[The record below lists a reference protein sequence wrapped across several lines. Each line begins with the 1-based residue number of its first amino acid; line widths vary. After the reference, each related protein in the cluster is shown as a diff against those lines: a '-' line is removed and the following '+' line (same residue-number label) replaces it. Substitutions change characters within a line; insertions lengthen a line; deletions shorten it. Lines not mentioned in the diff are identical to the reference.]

1 MPKNKKSSL
10 AAARFGYGVWIGA
23 AAAVLIVLL
32 VVLGTWTQ
40 IPLWALGAAALALLA
55 VCIVFVRRRID
66 RRGPHGADSQLL
78 TPVLGDVMLEAV
90 MRQSA
95 PAFICDLAEERV
107 IWYNR
112 ALSEISPL
120 RTQLYG
126 HRAVEFLSRDVAS
139 ILGEND
145 GEGAA
150 VRVGE
155 SSFRCRPYRFDAKD
169 KPFCLLTLTDV
180 TETERLYTQLA
191 QSEAVVAYILLDNL
205 DDMLQYEQEKFRSVA
220 AQIETVL
227 RDWATQSDGILKE
240 YERDR
245 YLFVFE
251 ARHLD
256 DFVVRRFDILDRIR
270 DIRVGDGKLPV
281 TVSIGV
287 AGIRGEF
294 SEKERAAAAAL
305 DMALQRGGDQVVVKT
320 ESGIEFYGGR
330 TKTVQKRTKV
340 RARVI
345 AGELIMHI
353 SRASNVIVMGHRYAD
368 FDAFGAAVGIARLAM
383 FCGAKVNIVTD
394 MQDPNLAGCRK
405 MLSRVPD
412 YADVLVDTRE
422 SLELVDA
429 NSLLVIV
436 DVNNPAI
443 FENPELAENVDHVV
457 VIDHHRK
464 TAEFSRAPLITYI
477 EPSASACCELVSEML
492 EQVLPDGLLLPDEAN
507 LMLAGILVDTKQFTK
522 NTGTRTFSAAMYLR
536 DRGASPSETQ
546 NLFKTDL
553 DDFIREAKFRS
564 NVVIYRGVTAI
575 ALGEGDGDAGDR
587 VMAAKAA
594 DKLLTVSGVQASFAL
609 VRIGDVVHISARS
622 SDTINVQMILEKLR
636 GGGHFDAAGAQVAG
650 TTVQGALRQ
659 LKAAIDSYFDGTD
672 ETAKDAPGGN

>member
-10 AAARFGYGVWIGA
+10 AAARLGYGVWIGA

-32 VVLGTWTQ
+32 VVLGTWTR

-55 VCIVFVRRRID
+55 VCAAVVRRRID

-139 ILGEND
+139 ILAEND

-155 SSFRCRPYRFDAKD
+155 SAFRCRPYRFDAKD

-320 ESGIEFYGGR
+320 ENGIEFYGGR

-507 LMLAGILVDTKQFTK
+507 LMLSGILVDTKQFTK

-575 ALGEGDGDAGDR
+575 ALGEGEGDAGDR
-587 VMAAKAA
+587 IMAAKAA

-672 ETAKDAPGGN
+672 ETPQDAPGGN